1 MLWQKLGLKSQ
12 NYFIIDGKQMSTQQI
27 ALFVAAAVSIWVY
40 MDAKKNNYSTQMSI
54 GWMLGVFMLMIVFLP
69 FYLIVKAKR
78 AKRPV
83 MSTACEHCSKVYFG
97 SPNYCPHCGH
107 LVRKV

>member
-1 MLWQKLGLKSQ
+1 M
-12 NYFIIDGKQMSTQQI
+12 NVQQI
-27 ALFVAAAVSIWVY
+27 ALFVAAGVSIWVY

-54 GWMLGVFMLMIVFLP
+54 GWMLGVFLLMIVFLP

-83 MSTACEHCSKVYFG
+83 M
-97 SPNYCPHCGH
+97 
-107 LVRKV
+107 

>member
-1 MLWQKLGLKSQ
+1 M
-12 NYFIIDGKQMSTQQI
+12 NTQQI

-69 FYLIVKAKR
+69 FLLN
-78 AKRPV
+78 
-83 MSTACEHCSKVYFG
+83 C
-97 SPNYCPHCGH
+97 
-107 LVRKV
+107 

>member
-1 MLWQKLGLKSQ
+1 
-12 NYFIIDGKQMSTQQI
+12 MSTQQI
-27 ALFVAAAVSIWVY
+27 ALFAAAAVAIWVY
-40 MDAKKNNYSTQMSI
+40 MDAKKNNYTTPMSI

-83 MSTACEHCSKVYFG
+83 MSAACEHCSKVYFG

-107 LVRKV
+107 LVRKI

>member
-1 MLWQKLGLKSQ
+1 M
-12 NYFIIDGKQMSTQQI
+12 NTQQI

-78 AKRPV
+78 AKRPA
-83 MSTACEHCSKVYFG
+83 MSSTTCEHCSKVYFG

>member
-1 MLWQKLGLKSQ
+1 
-12 NYFIIDGKQMSTQQI
+12 MSTQQI
-27 ALFVAAAVSIWVY
+27 ALFAAAAVAIWVY
-40 MDAKKNNYSTQMSI
+40 MDAKKNNYTTPMSI

-78 AKRPV
+78 AKRLV
-83 MSTACEHCSKVYFG
+83 MSIACEHCSKVYFG

>member
-1 MLWQKLGLKSQ
+1 
-12 NYFIIDGKQMSTQQI
+12 MSTQQI
-27 ALFVAAAVSIWVY
+27 ALFAAAAVAIWVY
-40 MDAKKNNYSTQMSI
+40 MDAKKNNYTTPMSI

-78 AKRPV
+78 VKRPV

-107 LVRKV
+107 LVRNI

>member
-1 MLWQKLGLKSQ
+1 
-12 NYFIIDGKQMSTQQI
+12 MSTQQI
-27 ALFVAAAVSIWVY
+27 ALFIAAGVSIWVY
-40 MDAKKNNYSTQMSI
+40 MDAKKNNYTTPMSI

-78 AKRPV
+78 AKHPV
-83 MSTACEHCSKVYFG
+83 ISTACEHCSKVYFG
-97 SPNYCPHCGH
+97 NPNYCPHCGH